1 MSTYSYK
8 FVFLGDPDVTVNQS
22 RGINIQFNGYV
33 PVTCKNSTY
42 LSNLI
47 AQKKQLN
54 VQEAA
59 KSGDIVMLFR
69 DVRYRS
75 NGTVTNADDANYT
88 TFIKTPGD
96 HMFQGLTAMAS
107 DELQLIDENGSQR
120 STLSVE
126 LPLYDTMFGD
136 RLVGGKTRIDGVLLY
151 GQAYN
156 PMFNDEYRQG
166 DLESSVP
173 VAIVVFAPSGSGD
186 KPEIDPSNE
195 AKAKTVLRIGI
206 NVISG
211 EAAGAEIA
219 DTPEFRDWQK
229 LAGTMHIVNDGL
241 ATSASFIVRDHDIDI
256 EPISDDFAVSGE
268 KTIDVA
274 TRMFFSEDPEGT
286 DTDLNVDFG
295 SPARLNVMNY
305 DEISEGKKPQMMISK
320 VKNWED
326 ENGYKHASWDGIVE
340 SWYSESGQ
348 YRDEQAQPYKMIL
361 GSVYDLDY
369 VAKDNPAVNIFS
381 DGRSYITTSQY
392 APYSP
397 GAVSEGTNLSPG
409 MQERWDERTSF
420 ASAPALFSS
429 GVIASNKSIVI
440 NSKSVRAAG
449 SYNVIG
455 SSYVE
460 LSSNPNLKDIESKMP
475 LYQGLIANSR
485 TVKIEDCEEE
495 PDHVPYTRGGGA
507 YTHEPH
513 FSLLCKTYA
522 NNNVIGSREVLISSR
537 YPYYDYNGD
546 SHPDGYRLERT
557 FIANCDRVNLN
568 MSDRV
573 IALGLK
579 GVFGNGSTQKAQKRF
594 YTGASKNTYCGNS
607 GDAAWTNGFTQD
619 SNETE
624 YSLSFNTFT
633 RTEDSVFIGGSVN
646 TTDVKGVVV
655 IGTGCPRS
663 NYYGAN
669 IVEGFRATD
678 EVKPIGHAYMVEHSA
693 IIGLDNRIS
702 TIVPEAIKGNWTRPW
717 CKGRV
722 SNVYEIGKTLIND
735 VRQQRWIEDQ
745 FANVSFLL
753 SDQNNGRHLQK
764 DPATVILGS
773 KNAYYCQKGKW
784 VKQVIIG
791 GFSGK
796 GVKGTFN
803 GAKCP
808 PWWNHNSF
816 EFKSEWN
823 SPSRNALAVQD
834 MKGRQV
840 MYTSIGVNLG
850 FIKGAR
856 DQEAYENYRYSDMG
870 NINFF
875 KLYRLLRHLRYDYET
890 GYVRFDMT
898 DESTQP
904 ESSYPVKFHNQGKD
918 YQGNASTCLADLVD
932 DAHCYYPHF
941 PMGNPFSNGGGTDNI
956 GPGGGDCTVYG
967 NSGGGGGDT
976 PVPGPT
982 PVPGNGLTF
991 GGRTYPTVIIGNLEW
1006 TTVNLNYDDATIG
1019 DTNTGDSSPEGH
1031 NYYTVNPEDYGRL
1044 YNKEAVS
1051 YINGLLVNL
1060 GGGWRV
1066 PSNSDYQNLCS
1077 TFGQPIGTYSD
1088 IWELKDTTNFL
1099 AGSAINF
1106 KLSGIWNP
1114 TNQFLNNSVENQAT
1128 TDVATA
1134 PGYENG
1140 RYAFMITEGKIR
1152 IQKPTINSDYKD
1164 ALSIRA
1170 VRTVVQE

>member
-59 KSGDIVMLFR
+59 KNGDIVMLFR

-195 AKAKTVLRIGI
+195 AKSKTVLRIGI

-241 ATSASFIVRDHDIDI
+241 ATSASFIVRDHDIDL
-256 EPISDDFAVSGE
+256 EPISDDFAISGE

-286 DTDLNVDFG
+286 NTDLNVDFG

-305 DEISEGKKPQMMISK
+305 DEVSEGKKPQMMISK
-320 VKNWED
+320 VRNWTD
-326 ENGYKHASWDGIVE
+326 TNGYKHASWDGVVE
-340 SWYSESGQ
+340 SWYSESGEYNDDSALQ
-348 YRDEQAQPYKMIL
+348 SLVL
-361 GSVYDLDY
+361 GSVYDIDY

-381 DGRSYITTSQY
+381 DRAGYISSTERKY
-392 APYSP
+392 APCSP
-397 GAVSEGTNLSPG
+397 GATSQGTNLTPG

-420 ASAPALFSS
+420 AGAPALFSKN
-429 GVIASNKSIVI
+429 VRALNDTIVI
-440 NSKSVRAAG
+440 NSENVEAAG
-449 SYNVIG
+449 NFNILG
-455 SSYVE
+455 SRGVYV
-460 LSSNPNLKDIESKMP
+460 SSNPYKSGNDASP
-475 LYQGLIANSR
+475 WYQYQGLIANSND
-485 TVKIEDCEEE
+485 VKIEDCEEY
-495 PDHVPYTRGGGA
+495 PDCDSYTREGGS
-507 YTHEPH
+507 THPGY
-513 FSLLCKTYA
+513 FPLQCKTHG
-522 NNNVIGSREVLISSR
+522 NNNVIGSRSVLISSR
-537 YPYYDYNGD
+537 YPYYDY
-546 SHPDGYRLERT
+546 DGYSRPHEDRQERT
-557 FIANCDRVNLN
+557 FIANCDRVNMN
-568 MSDRV
+568 MCDRV

-579 GVFGNGSTQKAQKRF
+579 GVYGNGGTQKAQKRF
-594 YTGASKNTYCGNS
+594 YTGASKNTWWTTFSSDGN
-607 GDAAWTNGFTQD
+607 TFTRD

-624 YSLSFNTFT
+624 YSLEFNTFT
-633 RTEDSVFIGGSVN
+633 RTEDSVFLGGSVN

-856 DQEAYENYRYSDMG
+856 DQEAYEDYRYSDMG

-904 ESSYPVKFHNQGKD
+904 ESSYPVRFHNQGKD

-956 GPGGGDCTVYG
+956 GPGGGNSTVWG
-967 NSGGGGGDT
+967 NSGGGGDT

-982 PVPGNGLTF
+982 PVPGNGLSF

-1019 DTNTGDSSPEGH
+1019 DTNTGASSPEGH

-1051 YINGLLVNL
+1051 YINGLLGTL

-1077 TFGQPIGTYSD
+1077 TFGQPIGDYSD
-1088 IWELKDTTNFL
+1088 TWESKDTTNFL
-1099 AGSAINF
+1099 GGSAINF
-1106 KLSGIWNP
+1106 KLSGIWTP
-1114 TNQFLNNSVENQAT
+1114 TNQFLNNSIENQAT
-1128 TDVATA
+1128 TDVVTTT
-1134 PGYENG
+1134 PGYENA
-1140 RYAFMITEGKIR
+1140 RYAFMITDGKIR
-1152 IQKPTINSDYKD
+1152 IQKPTLNSDYKD